1 MKYDF
6 LFKGGRIVDPANN
19 KDFIGDVAIKGDK
32 IAKVSKGINNYL
44 AEQVINI
51 SGKLIIPG
59 IIDTHCHVAR
69 PAAKG
74 AGYRMLINT
83 GVTTA
88 FDFEGPIEVIKQEIA
103 KYGCGLNVA
112 VLEAVYPENGLKSKN
127 PPIEELKKIINK
139 NLDSGA
145 IGIKILGGHY
155 PLTPEATYNIFQ
167 ITHQEKGYMGFHVG
181 TTETGS
187 NIQGVEEAVKLTE
200 GKPLHIAHVNAYCR
214 GYVEDPLLELKIVM
228 DILKKSPNI
237 VSESHLAIHNGC
249 YGGID
254 ENSIPISYV
263 LRNSL
268 KANGYQVSKEGLE
281 EALRVK
287 YAGVYAL
294 RGSKVK
300 YIYGSEA
307 IDYWKKR
314 EYKVGVCFPINR
326 RRSAQVCAT
335 ERDKKG
341 NFVVDAISS
350 DAGAIPRNC
359 ILSHGLSLVRFCAL
373 TLSELVQKISLTP
386 SRMLGLKNKGHL
398 SIGADADITIF
409 DPDNAKVA
417 IVLIGGRVGMI
428 SGIIF
433 NNPGKLIVTE
443 RGANKLKKPEIP
455 LEVIN
460 LEDSLYF
467 KGKVGEEKISSINT
481 SDFYNYSDE

>member
-1 MKYDF
+1 
-6 LFKGGRIVDPANN
+6 
-19 KDFIGDVAIKGDK
+19 
-32 IAKVSKGINNYL
+32 
-44 AEQVINI
+44 
-51 SGKLIIPG
+51 
-59 IIDTHCHVAR
+59 
-69 PAAKG
+69 
-74 AGYRMLINT
+74 
-83 GVTTA
+83 
-88 FDFEGPIEVIKQEIA
+88 
-103 KYGCGLNVA
+103 
-112 VLEAVYPENGLKSKN
+112 
-127 PPIEELKKIINK
+127 
-139 NLDSGA
+139 
-145 IGIKILGGHY
+145 
-155 PLTPEATYNIFQ
+155 
-167 ITHQEKGYMGFHVG
+167 MGFHVG

-214 GYVEDPLLELKIVM
+214 GYVKDPLLELKIVM

-254 ENSIPISYV
+254 ENNIPISYV

-409 DPDNAKVA
+409 DPDDAKVA
-417 IVLIGGRVGMI
+417 IVLIGGHVGMI

-467 KGKVGEEKISSINT
+467 KGKRGEDK
-481 SDFYNYSDE
+481 

>member
-19 KDFIGDVAIKGDK
+19 RDFVGDVAVKGDK
-32 IAKVSKGINNYL
+32 VAEVAKEIKNDLS
-44 AEQVINI
+44 EQVIDI
-51 SGKLIIPG
+51 SGKIIIPG

-69 PAAKG
+69 PYAKG
-74 AGYRMLINT
+74 AGYRMLINA

-88 FDFEGPIEVIKQEIA
+88 FDFEGPIEVIKQEIT

-112 VLEAVYPENGLKSKN
+112 VLEAIYPENGIKSNN
-127 PPIEELKKIINK
+127 PPVEELKKVINK

-167 ITHQEKGYMGFHVG
+167 ITQQEKGYMGFHVG

-187 NIQGVEEAVKLTE
+187 NIQGVEEAVKLAE

-237 VSESHLAIHNGC
+237 ISESHLALRNGC
-249 YGGID
+249 YGGINKD
-254 ENSIPISYV
+254 DIPISYV

-294 RGSKVK
+294 RGSRVK
-300 YIYGSEA
+300 YIYGEEA
-307 IDYWKKR
+307 INYWKER

-326 RRSAQVCAT
+326 RRSAEVCVT
-335 ERDKKG
+335 ERDNG

-350 DAGAIPRNC
+350 DGGAIPRNC
-359 ILSHGLSLVRFCAL
+359 ILSHGLPLVRFCAL
-373 TLSELVQKISLTP
+373 TISELVQKISLTP

-409 DPDNAKVA
+409 DPDDAKVE
-417 IVLIGGRVGMI
+417 IVLIKGKVSMV

-433 NNPGKLIVTE
+433 NNPGTLIVTQ
-443 RGANKLKKPEIP
+443 RGANKLKKQEIP

-460 LEDSLYF
+460 LEESLYF
-467 KGKVGEEKISSINT
+467 KGKGGEDK
-481 SDFYNYSDE
+481 

>member
-6 LFKGGRIVDPANN
+6 LFKGGRIVDPAND

-32 IAKVSKGINNYL
+32 IAEVSKGISNYL

-51 SGKLIIPG
+51 SGKVIIPG
-59 IIDTHCHVAR
+59 IIDTHCHIAR

-88 FDFEGPIEVIKQEIA
+88 IDFEGPIEVIKQEIV

-112 VLEAVYPENGLKSKN
+112 VLEAVYPGKGIKNKN
-127 PPIEELKKIINK
+127 PTRAELEKVINEF
-139 NLDSGA
+139 LDSGA
-145 IGIKILGGHY
+145 IGIKIIGGHY

-187 NIQGVEEAVKLTE
+187 NIQGVEEAVKLSE

-214 GYVEDPLLELKIVM
+214 GYIEDPLLELKIIM

-237 VSESHLAIHNGC
+237 VSESHLALHNGC
-249 YGGID
+249 YGGI
-254 ENSIPISYV
+254 NGKGIPMSYV

-300 YIYGSEA
+300 YIYGDEA
-307 IDYWKKR
+307 INYWKEH
-314 EYKVGVCFPINR
+314 EYKVGICFPINR

-350 DAGAIPRNC
+350 DGGVIPRNC
-359 ILSHGLSLVRFCAL
+359 ILSHGLPLVRFCAL

-386 SRMLGLKNKGHL
+386 SRMLGLNNKGHL

-409 DPDNAKVA
+409 NPDNAKVE
-417 IVLIGGRVGMI
+417 IVLIKGKVCMV

-433 NNPGKLIVTE
+433 NNPGTLIVTQ
-443 RGANKLKKPEIP
+443 RGVSRFKKQEIP
-455 LEVIN
+455 LEVID
-460 LEDSLYF
+460 LEDSLF
-467 KGKVGEEKISSINT
+467 LKGKGGEDK
-481 SDFYNYSDE
+481 

>member
-19 KDFIGDVAIKGDK
+19 RDFVGDVAVKGDK
-32 IAKVSKGINNYL
+32 VAEVAKEIKNDLS
-44 AEQVINI
+44 EQVIDI
-51 SGKLIIPG
+51 SGKIIIPG

-69 PAAKG
+69 PYAKG
-74 AGYRMLINT
+74 AGYRMLINA

-88 FDFEGPIEVIKQEIA
+88 FDFEGPIEVIKQEIT

-112 VLEAVYPENGLKSKN
+112 VLEAIYPENGIKSNN
-127 PPIEELKKIINK
+127 PPVEELKKVINK

-167 ITHQEKGYMGFHVG
+167 ITQQEKGYMGFHVG

-187 NIQGVEEAVKLTE
+187 NIQGVEEAVKLAE

-237 VSESHLAIHNGC
+237 ISESHLALRNGC
-249 YGGID
+249 YGGINKD
-254 ENSIPISYV
+254 DIPISYV

-294 RGSKVK
+294 RGSRVK
-300 YIYGSEA
+300 YIYGEEA
-307 IDYWKKR
+307 INYWKER

-326 RRSAQVCAT
+326 RRSAEVCVT
-335 ERDKKG
+335 EKDNG

-350 DAGAIPRNC
+350 DGGAIPRNC
-359 ILSHGLSLVRFCAL
+359 ILSHGLPLVRFCAL
-373 TLSELVQKISLTP
+373 TISELVQKISLTP

-409 DPDNAKVA
+409 DPDDAKVE
-417 IVLIGGRVGMI
+417 IVLIKGKVSMV

-433 NNPGKLIVTE
+433 NNPGTLIVTQ
-443 RGANKLKKPEIP
+443 RGANKLKKQEIP

-460 LEDSLYF
+460 LEESLYF
-467 KGKVGEEKISSINT
+467 KGKGGEDK
-481 SDFYNYSDE
+481 

>member
-6 LFKGGRIVDPANN
+6 LFKRGRIVDPANN

-32 IAKVSKGINNYL
+32 IAEVSKGISNYL
-44 AEQVINI
+44 AEQVIDIN
-51 SGKLIIPG
+51 GKVIIPG
-59 IIDTHCHVAR
+59 IIDTHCHIAR
-69 PAAKG
+69 PEAKG

-88 FDFEGPIEVIKQEIA
+88 IDFEGPIEVIKQEIA

-112 VLEAVYPENGLKSKN
+112 VLEAIFPENGIKSQD
-127 PPIEELKKIINK
+127 PPLEELKKVINK
-139 NLDSGA
+139 NLDNGA

-155 PLTPEATYNIFQ
+155 PLTPEATYNILQ

-181 TTETGS
+181 TTKTGS

-214 GYVEDPLLELKIVM
+214 GYVEDPLLELKRIM
-228 DILKKSPNI
+228 DILKKSPNV
-237 VSESHLAIHNGC
+237 VSESHLAIHNAC
-249 YGGID
+249 YGGI
-254 ENSIPISYV
+254 NGNGIPKSYV
-263 LRNSL
+263 LRNAL
-268 KANGYQVSKEGLE
+268 RAKGYQVSKEGLK

-294 RGSKVK
+294 VGSKME
-300 YIYGSEA
+300 YIYGEKA
-307 IDYWKKR
+307 INYWKRHDFKA
-314 EYKVGVCFPINR
+314 GICFPVNR

-335 ERDKKG
+335 ERDNKG

-359 ILSHGLSLVRFCAL
+359 ILAHGLPLVRFCAL
-373 TLSELVQKISLTP
+373 TLSELVQKISWTP
-386 SRMLGLKNKGHL
+386 SRMFGLKNKGHL

-417 IVLIGGRVGMI
+417 IVLIKGQVCMV

-433 NNPGKLIVTE
+433 NNPGRLIVTE
-443 RGANKLKKPEIP
+443 RGASKLKKQKIP
-455 LEVIN
+455 LQIIA

-467 KGKVGEEKISSINT
+467 KGKGDRDK
-481 SDFYNYSDE
+481 

>member
-1 MKYDF
+1 MLKYDF
-6 LFKGGRIVDPANN
+6 LFKRGRVVDPANN
-19 KDFIGDVAIKGDK
+19 RDFIGDIAVKGDK
-32 IAKVSKGINNYL
+32 IAEVAKGINNNL
-44 AEQVINI
+44 SEQVIDI
-51 SGKLIIPG
+51 GGKVIIPG
-59 IIDTHCHVAR
+59 IIDSHCHVAR
-69 PAAKG
+69 PFAKG
-74 AGYRMLINT
+74 AGYRMLINA

-88 FDFEGPIEVIKQEIA
+88 FDFEGPIEVIKREIT

-112 VLEAVYPENGLKSKN
+112 VLEAIYPENGIKHNN
-127 PPIEELKKIINK
+127 PPVKELKKVINK

-155 PLTPEATYNIFQ
+155 PLTPETTYNIFQ
-167 ITHQEKGYMGFHVG
+167 ITQQEKGYMGFHVG

-187 NIQGVEEAVKLTE
+187 NIQGVKEAVELAE

-214 GYVEDPLLELKIVM
+214 GYIEDPLLELKILM
-228 DILKKSPNI
+228 DILKKAPNI
-237 VSESHLAIHNGC
+237 ISESHLALRNGC
-249 YGGID
+249 FGGISKD
-254 ENSIPISYV
+254 NIPISYV

-294 RGSKVK
+294 RGSRVK
-300 YIYGSEA
+300 YIYGDEA
-307 IDYWKKR
+307 INYWKER

-326 RRSAQVCAT
+326 RRSAEVCVT
-335 ERDKKG
+335 ERSNG

-350 DAGAIPRNC
+350 DGGAIPRNC
-359 ILSHGLSLVRFCAL
+359 ILSHGLPLVNFRAL

-409 DPDNAKVA
+409 DPDNAKVE
-417 IVLIGGRVGMI
+417 IVLIKGKVSMV

-433 NNPGKLIVTE
+433 NNPGTLIVTE
-443 RGANKLKKPEIP
+443 RGANKLKKQEIP

-460 LEDSLYF
+460 LEESLYF
-467 KGKVGEEKISSINT
+467 KGKGGEGK
-481 SDFYNYSDE
+481 

>member
-6 LFKGGRIVDPANN
+6 LFKDGRIVDPAND

-32 IAKVSKGINNYL
+32 IAEVSKGISNYL
-44 AEQVINI
+44 AVQVIDI
-51 SGKLIIPG
+51 SGKVIIPG
-59 IIDTHCHVAR
+59 IIDTHCHIAR

-74 AGYRMLINT
+74 AGYRMLINA

-88 FDFEGPIEVIKQEIA
+88 FDFEGPIEVIKREIT

-112 VLEAVYPENGLKSKN
+112 VLEAIYPENGIKSKN
-127 PPIEELKKIINK
+127 PPVEELKKIINK

-181 TTETGS
+181 TTKTGS
-187 NIQGVEEAVKLTE
+187 DTQGVEEAVKLTE

-214 GYVEDPLLELKIVM
+214 GYIEDPLLELKIIM

-237 VSESHLAIHNGC
+237 VSESHLALHNAC
-249 YGGID
+249 YGGI
-254 ENSIPISYV
+254 NGNGVPRSYV
-263 LRNSL
+263 LRNAL
-268 KANGYQVSKEGLE
+268 RAKGYQVSKEGLE

-294 RGSKVK
+294 VGSKME
-300 YIYGSEA
+300 YIYGEDA
-307 IDYWKKR
+307 INYWKRYDFKA
-314 EYKVGVCFPINR
+314 GICFPVNR

-335 ERDKKG
+335 ERDNKG

-359 ILSHGLSLVRFCAL
+359 ILAHGLPLVRFCAL
-373 TLSELVQKISLTP
+373 TLSELIQKISLTP

-417 IVLIGGRVGMI
+417 IVLIGGRVCMV

-443 RGANKLKKPEIP
+443 RGANKLKKQEIP
-455 LEVIN
+455 LEVID

-467 KGKVGEEKISSINT
+467 KGKRGEDK
-481 SDFYNYSDE
+481 

>member
-1 MKYDF
+1 MKYNF

-32 IAKVSKGINNYL
+32 IAEVSKGINNYL

-51 SGKLIIPG
+51 SGKVIIPG

-69 PAAKG
+69 PYAKG
-74 AGYRMLINT
+74 AGYRMLINA

-88 FDFEGPIEVIKQEIA
+88 FDFEGPIEVIKEEIA
-103 KYGCGLNVA
+103 KYGSGLSVA
-112 VLEAVYPENGLKSKN
+112 VLEAIYPENGIKSNN
-127 PPIEELKKIINK
+127 PPVEELKKVINK

-167 ITHQEKGYMGFHVG
+167 ITHRERVYMGYHVG

-187 NIQGVEEAVKLTE
+187 NIQGVEEAVKLSE

-214 GYVEDPLLELKIVM
+214 GYVEDPLLELKIMM

-237 VSESHLAIHNGC
+237 ISESHLALRNGC

-254 ENSIPISYV
+254 ENGMPISYV

-294 RGSKVK
+294 RGSKIK
-300 YIYGSEA
+300 YIYGDEA
-307 IDYWKKR
+307 INYWKER
-314 EYKVGVCFPINR
+314 EYKVGICFPINR
-326 RRSAQVCAT
+326 RRSAEVCAT
-335 ERDKKG
+335 EKDNG

-350 DAGAIPRNC
+350 DGGAIPRNC
-359 ILSHGLSLVRFCAL
+359 ILSHGLPLVRFCAL

-409 DPDNAKVA
+409 DPDDAKVE
-417 IVLIGGRVGMI
+417 IVLIKGKVCMV

-433 NNPGKLIVTE
+433 NSPGTLIVTQ
-443 RGANKLKKPEIP
+443 RGADKLEKQEIP
-455 LEVIN
+455 LEVID

-467 KGKVGEEKISSINT
+467 KGKGGERK
-481 SDFYNYSDE
+481 

>member
-19 KDFIGDVAIKGDK
+19 RDFVGDVAVKGDK
-32 IAKVSKGINNYL
+32 VAEVAKEIKNDLS
-44 AEQVINI
+44 EQVIDI
-51 SGKLIIPG
+51 SGKIIISG

-69 PAAKG
+69 PYAKG
-74 AGYRMLINT
+74 AGYRMLINA

-88 FDFEGPIEVIKQEIA
+88 FDFEGPIEVIKQEIT

-112 VLEAVYPENGLKSKN
+112 VLEAIYPENGIKSNN
-127 PPIEELKKIINK
+127 PPVEELKKVINK

-167 ITHQEKGYMGFHVG
+167 ITQQEKGYMGFHVG

-187 NIQGVEEAVKLTE
+187 NIQGVEEAVKLAE

-237 VSESHLAIHNGC
+237 ISESHLALRNGC
-249 YGGID
+249 YGGINKD
-254 ENSIPISYV
+254 DIPISYV

-294 RGSKVK
+294 RGSRVK
-300 YIYGSEA
+300 YIYGEEA
-307 IDYWKKR
+307 INYWKER

-326 RRSAQVCAT
+326 RRSAEVCVT
-335 ERDKKG
+335 ERDNG

-350 DAGAIPRNC
+350 DGGAIPRNC
-359 ILSHGLSLVRFCAL
+359 ILSHGLPLVRFCAL
-373 TLSELVQKISLTP
+373 TISELVQKISLTP

-409 DPDNAKVA
+409 DPDDAKVE
-417 IVLIGGRVGMI
+417 IVLIKGKVSMV

-433 NNPGKLIVTE
+433 NNPGTLIVTQ
-443 RGANKLKKPEIP
+443 RGANKLKKQEIP

-460 LEDSLYF
+460 LEESLYF
-467 KGKVGEEKISSINT
+467 KGKGGEGK
-481 SDFYNYSDE
+481 

>member
-6 LFKGGRIVDPANN
+6 LFKRGRIVDPANN
-19 KDFIGDVAIKGDK
+19 RDFIGDVAVKGDK
-32 IAKVSKGINNYL
+32 ITKVEEEIDDSL

-51 SGKLIIPG
+51 SGKVIIPG
-59 IIDTHCHVAR
+59 IIDTHCHIAR

-88 FDFEGPIEVIKQEIA
+88 FDFEGPIEVIKREIT

-112 VLEAVYPENGLKSKN
+112 VLEAIYPENGIKSKN
-127 PPIEELKKIINK
+127 PPIEELKKVINR

-155 PLTPEATYNIFQ
+155 PLTPEITYNIFQ

-187 NIQGVEEAVKLTE
+187 NIQGVEEAVKLAE

-214 GYVEDPLLELKIVM
+214 GYIEDPLLELKIIM

-237 VSESHLAIHNGC
+237 VSESHLALHNAC
-249 YGGID
+249 YGGI
-254 ENSIPISYV
+254 NGNGVPRSYV
-263 LRNSL
+263 LRNAL
-268 KANGYQVSKEGLE
+268 RAKGYQVSKEGLE

-294 RGSKVK
+294 VGSKME
-300 YIYGSEA
+300 YIYGEEA
-307 IDYWKKR
+307 INYWKGHDFKA
-314 EYKVGVCFPINR
+314 GICFPVNR

-335 ERDKKG
+335 ERDNNG
-341 NFVVDAISS
+341 DFVVDAISS

-359 ILSHGLSLVRFCAL
+359 ILAHGLPLVRFCAL

-409 DPDNAKVA
+409 DPDDAKVE
-417 IVLIGGRVGMI
+417 IVLIKGKVCMV

-433 NNPGKLIVTE
+433 NNPGTLVVTQ
-443 RGANKLKKPEIP
+443 RGANKLKKQEIP
-455 LEVIN
+455 TEIID

-467 KGKVGEEKISSINT
+467 KGKGGK
-481 SDFYNYSDE
+481 DK

>member
-6 LFKGGRIVDPANN
+6 LFKKGHIVDPANDR
-19 KDFIGDVAIKGDK
+19 DFVGDVAVKGDK
-32 IAKVSKGINNYL
+32 IAKVEEEIDDTLS
-44 AEQVINI
+44 EQVIDI
-51 SGKLIIPG
+51 SGKVIIPG
-59 IIDTHCHVAR
+59 IIDTHCHIAR
-69 PAAKG
+69 PEAKG
-74 AGYRMLINT
+74 AGYRMLINA

-88 FDFEGPIEVIKQEIA
+88 IDFEGPIEVIKREIT

-112 VLEAVYPENGLKSKN
+112 VLEAIFPENGIKSQD
-127 PPIEELKKIINK
+127 PPLEELKKVINK

-237 VSESHLAIHNGC
+237 VSESHLAVHNGC

-254 ENSIPISYV
+254 ENGIPISYV

-268 KANGYQVSKEGLE
+268 KANNYQVSKEGLE

-294 RGSKVK
+294 RGSKMK
-300 YIYGSEA
+300 YIYGDEA
-307 IDYWKKR
+307 INYWKKR

-373 TLSELVQKISLTP
+373 TLSELIQKISLTP

-409 DPDNAKVA
+409 DPDNAKVE
-417 IVLIGGRVGMI
+417 IVLIGGCVGMV

-433 NNPGKLIVTE
+433 NNPGTLIVTQ
-443 RGANKLKKPEIP
+443 RGANRFKKQEIP
-455 LEVIN
+455 LEVID
-460 LEDSLYF
+460 LEDSLF
-467 KGKVGEEKISSINT
+467 LKGKGGEDK
-481 SDFYNYSDE
+481 

>member
-6 LFKGGRIVDPANN
+6 LFKGGHIVDPANDR
-19 KDFIGDVAIKGDK
+19 DFIGDVAIKGDK
-32 IAKVSKGINNYL
+32 VAEVAKEIKNDLS
-44 AEQVINI
+44 EQVIDI
-51 SGKLIIPG
+51 SGKVIIPG

-69 PAAKG
+69 PYAKG
-74 AGYRMLINT
+74 AGYRMLIT
-83 GVTTA
+83 AGVTTA
-88 FDFEGPIEVIKQEIA
+88 FDFEGPIEVIKQEIT

-112 VLEAVYPENGLKSKN
+112 VLEAIYPENGIKSNN
-127 PPIEELKKIINK
+127 PPVEELKKVINK

-167 ITHQEKGYMGFHVG
+167 ITQQEKGYMGFHVG

-187 NIQGVEEAVKLTE
+187 NIQGVEEAVKLAE

-228 DILKKSPNI
+228 GILKKSPNI
-237 VSESHLAIHNGC
+237 ISESHLALRNGC
-249 YGGID
+249 YGGINKD
-254 ENSIPISYV
+254 DIPISYV

-294 RGSKVK
+294 RGSRVK
-300 YIYGSEA
+300 YIYGEEA
-307 IDYWKKR
+307 INYWKER

-326 RRSAQVCAT
+326 RRSAEVCVT
-335 ERDKKG
+335 ERDNG

-350 DAGAIPRNC
+350 DGGAIPRNC
-359 ILSHGLSLVRFCAL
+359 ILSHGLPLVRFCAL
-373 TLSELVQKISLTP
+373 TISELVQKISLTP

-409 DPDNAKVA
+409 DPDDAKVE
-417 IVLIGGRVGMI
+417 IVLIKGKVSMV

-433 NNPGKLIVTE
+433 NNPGTLIVTQ
-443 RGANKLKKPEIP
+443 RGANKLKKQEIP

-460 LEDSLYF
+460 LEESLYF
-467 KGKVGEEKISSINT
+467 KGKGGEGK
-481 SDFYNYSDE
+481 

>member
-1 MKYDF
+1 MMKYDF
-6 LFKGGRIVDPANN
+6 LFKDGRIVDPANN

-32 IAKVSKGINNYL
+32 IAEVSKEINNYL

-51 SGKLIIPG
+51 SGKVIIPG
-59 IIDTHCHVAR
+59 IIDTHCHIAR

-74 AGYRMLINT
+74 AGYRMLIDT

-88 FDFEGPIEVIKQEIA
+88 FDFEGPIEVIKQEIV

-112 VLEAVYPENGLKSKN
+112 VLEAIYPENGIKSKN

-187 NIQGVEEAVKLTE
+187 NIQGVEEAVKLTK
-200 GKPLHIAHVNAYCR
+200 GKPLHVAHVNAYCR
-214 GYVEDPLLELKIVM
+214 GYIEDPLLELKIIM

-237 VSESHLAIHNGC
+237 ISESHLALHNGC

-254 ENSIPISYV
+254 KNGVPISYV

-268 KANGYQVSKEGLE
+268 KANGYKVSKEGLE

-287 YAGVYAL
+287 YAGAYAL
-294 RGSKVK
+294 RGSKMK
-300 YIYGSEA
+300 YIYGDEA
-307 IDYWKKR
+307 INYWKEHK
-314 EYKVGVCFPINR
+314 YKVGICFPINR

-341 NFVVDAISS
+341 NFVIDAISS
-350 DAGAIPRNC
+350 DGGVIPRNC
-359 ILSHGLSLVRFCAL
+359 ILSHGLPLVRFCAL

-409 DPDNAKVA
+409 DPDDAKVE
-417 IVLIGGRVGMI
+417 IVLIKGKACMV

-433 NNPGKLIVTE
+433 NNPGTLIVTQ
-443 RGANKLKKPEIP
+443 RGANRFKKQEIP

-460 LEDSLYF
+460 LEDSLF
-467 KGKVGEEKISSINT
+467 LKGKGGEDK
-481 SDFYNYSDE
+481 

>member
-1 MKYDF
+1 MLKYDF

-32 IAKVSKGINNYL
+32 IAEVSKGISNYL

-51 SGKLIIPG
+51 SGKVIIPG
-59 IIDTHCHVAR
+59 IIDTHCHIAR
-69 PAAKG
+69 TAAKG
-74 AGYRMLINT
+74 AGYRMLINA

-88 FDFEGPIEVIKQEIA
+88 FDFEGPIEVIKREIA

-112 VLEAVYPENGLKSKN
+112 GLEAIYPGNGIKSKD
-127 PPIEELKKIINK
+127 PSVEELKKVINK

-155 PLTPEATYNIFQ
+155 PLTPEATYNIIQ
-167 ITHQEKGYMGFHVG
+167 LTNKEKGYVGFDVG
-181 TTETGS
+181 TTKNNN
-187 NIQGVEEAVKLTE
+187 NILGLEEAIKLAE
-200 GKPLHIAHVNAYCR
+200 GKPLHIAHVNACCR
-214 GYVEDPLLELKIVM
+214 GYIEDPLLELKRAM

-237 VSESHLAIHNGC
+237 VSESHLALHNGC

-254 ENSIPISYV
+254 ENGIPMSYV
-263 LRNSL
+263 MRDSL
-268 KANGYQVSKEGLE
+268 KAKGYQVSKEGLE

-294 RGSKVK
+294 VGSKME
-300 YIYGSEA
+300 YIYGDEA
-307 IDYWKKR
+307 INYWKEH
-314 EYKVGVCFPINR
+314 EYKVGTCFPINR

-335 ERDKKG
+335 EKDKKG

-350 DAGAIPRNC
+350 DGGAIPRNC
-359 ILSHGLSLVRFCAL
+359 ILSHGLPLVRFCAL

-409 DPDNAKVA
+409 NPDNAKVD
-417 IVLIGGRVGMI
+417 IVLIKGQVCMV

-433 NNPGKLIVTE
+433 NNPGRLIVTE
-443 RGANKLKKPEIP
+443 RGAKKIGKGGIPYEI
-455 LEVIN
+455 IN
-460 LEDSLYF
+460 LEDSLF
-467 KGKVGEEKISSINT
+467 LKGKGGENK
-481 SDFYNYSDE
+481 

>member
-1 MKYDF
+1 MMKYDF
-6 LFKGGRIVDPANN
+6 LFKRGRIVDPANN
-19 KDFIGDVAIKGDK
+19 RDFIGDVAVKGDK
-32 IAKVSKGINNYL
+32 IAKVEGEIDDSL
-44 AEQVINI
+44 AEQVVDI
-51 SGKLIIPG
+51 SGKVIIPG
-59 IIDTHCHVAR
+59 IIDTHCHIAR
-69 PAAKG
+69 PEAKG
-74 AGYRMLINT
+74 AGYRMLINA

-88 FDFEGPIEVIKQEIA
+88 FDFEGPIEVIKQEIV

-112 VLEAVYPENGLKSKN
+112 VLEAIYPENGIKGKN
-127 PPIEELKKIINK
+127 PSVEELKKVINK

-187 NIQGVEEAVKLTE
+187 NIKGVEEAVKLTE
-200 GKPLHIAHVNAYCR
+200 GKPLHVAHVNAYCR
-214 GYVEDPLLELKIVM
+214 GYIEDPLLELKIIM

-237 VSESHLAIHNGC
+237 ISESHLALHNAC

-254 ENSIPISYV
+254 KNGVPISYV

-268 KANGYQVSKEGLE
+268 KANGYKASKEGLE

-287 YAGVYAL
+287 YAGAYAL
-294 RGSKVK
+294 RGSKMK
-300 YIYGSEA
+300 YIYGDEA
-307 IDYWKKR
+307 INYWKEH
-314 EYKVGVCFPINR
+314 EYKVGICFPINR

-341 NFVVDAISS
+341 NFVIDAISS
-350 DAGAIPRNC
+350 DGGVIPRNC
-359 ILSHGLSLVRFCAL
+359 ILSHGLPLVRFCAL
-373 TLSELVQKISLTP
+373 TLSELVQKISSTP

-409 DPDNAKVA
+409 DPDDDKVE
-417 IVLIGGRVGMI
+417 IVLIKGKVCMV

-433 NNPGKLIVTE
+433 NNPGTLIVTQ
-443 RGANKLKKPEIP
+443 RGANRFKKQEIP

-460 LEDSLYF
+460 LEDSLF
-467 KGKVGEEKISSINT
+467 LKGKGGEDK
-481 SDFYNYSDE
+481 

>member
-6 LFKGGRIVDPANN
+6 LFKGGRIVDPAND
-19 KDFIGDVAIKGDK
+19 KDFIGDVALKGDK
-32 IAKVSKGINNYL
+32 IAEVSKGISNYL

-51 SGKLIIPG
+51 SGKVIIPG
-59 IIDTHCHVAR
+59 IIDTHCHIAR
-69 PAAKG
+69 PEAKG

-112 VLEAVYPENGLKSKN
+112 VLEAIYPENGIKSKD
-127 PPIEELKKIINK
+127 PPVEELKKVINK

-167 ITHQEKGYMGFHVG
+167 ITQQERGYMGFHVG

-187 NIQGVEEAVKLTE
+187 DILGVKEAVKLSE

-214 GYVEDPLLELKIVM
+214 GYIEDPLLELKIVM

-237 VSESHLAIHNGC
+237 ISESHLALHNAC
-249 YGGID
+249 YGGI
-254 ENSIPISYV
+254 NGNGVPRSYV
-263 LRNSL
+263 LRNAL
-268 KANGYQVSKEGLE
+268 RAKGYQVSKEGLE
-281 EALRVK
+281 EALQVK

-294 RGSKVK
+294 WGSKMK
-300 YIYGSEA
+300 YIYGDEA
-307 IDYWKKR
+307 INYWKKHD
-314 EYKVGVCFPINR
+314 YKVGICFPINR
-326 RRSAQVCAT
+326 RRAAEVCVT
-335 ERDKKG
+335 ERDNKG

-359 ILSHGLSLVRFCAL
+359 ILAHGLPLVRFCAL

-409 DPDNAKVA
+409 DPDDAKVE
-417 IVLIGGRVGMI
+417 IVLIKGKVCMV

-433 NNPGKLIVTE
+433 NNPGTLIVTQ
-443 RGANKLKKPEIP
+443 RGANRFKKQEIP
-455 LEVIN
+455 LEVID
-460 LEDSLYF
+460 LEDSLF
-467 KGKVGEEKISSINT
+467 LKGKGGENK
-481 SDFYNYSDE
+481 

>member
-1 MKYDF
+1 MLKYDF
-6 LFKGGRIVDPANN
+6 LFKGGHIVDPANN
-19 KDFIGDVAIKGDK
+19 RDFVGDIAVKGDK
-32 IAKVSKGINNYL
+32 IAEVAKEINTSL
-44 AEQVINI
+44 AEQVIDI
-51 SGKLIIPG
+51 RGKVIIPG

-69 PAAKG
+69 PYAKG
-74 AGYRMLINT
+74 AGYRMLINS

-88 FDFEGPIEVIKQEIA
+88 IDFEGPIEVIKREIT
-103 KYGCGLNVA
+103 KYGCGLSVG
-112 VLEAVYPENGLKSKN
+112 VLEGIFPENGIESQN
-127 PPIEELKKIINK
+127 PPLEKLKKAINK
-139 NLDSGA
+139 SLDSGA

-167 ITHQEKGYMGFHVG
+167 ITYQEKGYMGFHVG

-187 NIQGVEEAVKLTE
+187 NILGVEEAVKLAE

-228 DILKKSPNI
+228 DILKKSPNVI
-237 VSESHLAIHNGC
+237 SESHLAIHNGC

-254 ENSIPISYV
+254 KNGIPISYV

-294 RGSKVK
+294 VGSKVE
-300 YIYGSEA
+300 YIYGGKA
-307 IDYWKKR
+307 INYWKKR
-314 EYKVGVCFPINR
+314 EFKVGVCFPINR

-341 NFVVDAISS
+341 NFVIDAISS
-350 DAGAIPRNC
+350 DGGAIPRNC

-386 SRMLGLKNKGHL
+386 SRMLGLKNKGRL

-417 IVLIGGRVGMI
+417 IVLIKGQVCMV

-433 NNPGKLIVTE
+433 DNPGKLIVTE
-443 RGANKLKKPEIP
+443 RGANKLKKQEIP

-460 LEDSLYF
+460 LEESLYF
-467 KGKVGEEKISSINT
+467 KGKRGEGK
-481 SDFYNYSDE
+481 

>member
-6 LFKGGRIVDPANN
+6 LFKGGRIVDPANDR
-19 KDFIGDVAIKGDK
+19 DFIGDVAVKEDK
-32 IAKVSKGINNYL
+32 IAEVAKEINNDL
-44 AEQVINI
+44 SEQVIDI
-51 SGKLIIPG
+51 SGKVIMPG

-69 PAAKG
+69 PYAKG
-74 AGYRMLINT
+74 AGYRMLINA

-88 FDFEGPIEVIKQEIA
+88 IDFEGPIEVIKREII

-112 VLEAVYPENGLKSKN
+112 VLEAIFPKNGIESQD
-127 PPIEELKKIINK
+127 PPLEELKKTINK

-187 NIQGVEEAVKLTE
+187 NIQGVEEAVKLIE
-200 GKPLHIAHVNAYCR
+200 GKSLHIAHVNAYCR

-228 DILKKSPNI
+228 DILKDSPNI

-254 ENSIPISYV
+254 ENGIPVSYV

-294 RGSKVK
+294 VGSKIE

-314 EYKVGVCFPINR
+314 EYKVGICFPINR

-335 ERDKKG
+335 EKDKKG
-341 NFVVDAISS
+341 SFVVDAISS

-359 ILSHGLSLVRFCAL
+359 ILSHGLPLVRFCAL
-373 TLSELVQKISLTP
+373 TLGEFVKKISLTP
-386 SRMLGLKNKGHL
+386 SRMFGLKNKGHL

-409 DPDNAKVA
+409 DPDNAKVE
-417 IVLIGGRVGMI
+417 IVLIKGQVGMV

-433 NNPGKLIVTE
+433 NNPGRLIVTE
-443 RGANKLKKPEIP
+443 RGAKKLEKQEIS

-460 LEDSLYF
+460 LEESLYF
-467 KGKVGEEKISSINT
+467 KGKKGKGR
-481 SDFYNYSDE
+481 